1 MINEQCAHTY
11 CKCDISKIENYD
23 KAIADL
29 THTWHLHHRLEFTL
43 DGEFAHTKADLIR
56 LGMYYNRPYFELIF
70 LPRSEHLSMHSKGK
84 VLSDE
89 HRKKMSES
97 HKRVYAYWRMV
108 NSKYKDMWCKV
119 YFVTL
124 WHSVRIYIICTTNKL
139 QL

>member
-1 MINEQCAHTY
+1 MINESNAY
-11 CKCDISKIENYD
+11 KFCKGDISKIENYD

-43 DGEFAHTKADLIR
+43 DGEFAHTSADLIR

-84 VLSDE
+84 VLSE
-89 HRKKMSES
+89 ETRKKMSES

-108 NSKYKDMWCKV
+108 NIKYKDM
-119 YFVTL
+119 
-124 WHSVRIYIICTTNKL
+124 
-139 QL
+139 